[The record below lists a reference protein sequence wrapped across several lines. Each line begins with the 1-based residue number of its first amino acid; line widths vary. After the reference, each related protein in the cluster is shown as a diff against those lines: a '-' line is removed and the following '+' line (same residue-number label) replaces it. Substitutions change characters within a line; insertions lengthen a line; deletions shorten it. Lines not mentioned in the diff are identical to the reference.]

1 MMSQTAT
8 TILPPPDDR
17 GLHAYQVLR
26 AAVEIFGRQPSELE
40 AAELSTATKRAEQ
53 ARELEN
59 LVLDTECG
67 RRVSIPDVAVD
78 DALKRIRERFDD
90 DIAFD
95 QALLESGVVKTDL
108 RRALWRELAFDTVL
122 SLIGDEAEPVTDE
135 DIETYYTENPKH
147 FHRPEQRTA
156 RHILITINDD
166 FADNTALM
174 AEKRIDEISAHLEL
188 HPDDF
193 QSQAASHS
201 ECPSALEG
209 GLLGDVTPG
218 KLYPELDEV
227 LFQMQE
233 GAIAGPL
240 ESEAGFHL
248 ILCEKIVPGALIT
261 LEAAREKLREYLTN
275 QRRKAAQKD
284 WIQSLKA

>member
-17 GLHAYQVLR
+17 GLHAYQILR

-40 AAELSTATKRAEQ
+40 ASELSTVTKRAEQ
-53 ARELEN
+53 ARELED
-59 LVLDTECG
+59 LVLDTEYG
-67 RRVSIPDVAVD
+67 RRVSIPDIAVD
-78 DALKRIRERFDD
+78 NAINSIRERFDYD
-90 DIAFD
+90 LAFD
-95 QALLESGVVKTDL
+95 QALLESGVIKTDL
-108 RRALWRELAFDTVL
+108 RRALWRELAFDAVL
-122 SLIGDEAEPVTDE
+122 SLIGDEATTVTDD

-174 AEKRIDEISAHLEL
+174 AEKRIDEIAAHLEL

-193 QSQAASHS
+193 ENQASSHS

-227 LFQMQE
+227 LFLMQE

-248 ILCEKIVPGALIT
+248 ILCEKIIPGALVT
-261 LEAAREKLREYLTN
+261 LETAREKLREHLTN
-275 QRRKAAQKD
+275 QRRKAAQKA
-284 WIQSLKA
+284 WIKRLKA

>member
-1 MMSQTAT
+1 MSQTAT
-8 TILPPPDDR
+8 TTLPPPDDR

-53 ARELEN
+53 AQELEN
-59 LVLDTECG
+59 LVLDTEYG

-78 DALKRIRERFDD
+78 GALKRIRERFDD
-90 DIAFD
+90 DLAFD
-95 QALLESGVVKTDL
+95 QALLESGVVQTDL
-108 RRALWRELAFDTVL
+108 RRALWRELAFDAVL
-122 SLIGDEAEPVTDE
+122 SLIGEEAVTVTDD
-135 DIETYYTENPKH
+135 DIEVYYTENSKH
-147 FHRPEQRTA
+147 LHRPEQRTA

-166 FADNTALM
+166 FSDNTALA
-174 AEKRIDEISAHLEL
+174 AEKRIDEIAAHLEL
-188 HPDDF
+188 HPGDF
-193 QSQAASHS
+193 ESQATRHS

-209 GLLGDVTPG
+209 GLLGDVMAG

-261 LEAAREKLREYLTN
+261 LEAAREKLREHLTN
-275 QRRKAAQKD
+275 QRRKAAQKA
-284 WIQSLKA
+284 WIKCLKA